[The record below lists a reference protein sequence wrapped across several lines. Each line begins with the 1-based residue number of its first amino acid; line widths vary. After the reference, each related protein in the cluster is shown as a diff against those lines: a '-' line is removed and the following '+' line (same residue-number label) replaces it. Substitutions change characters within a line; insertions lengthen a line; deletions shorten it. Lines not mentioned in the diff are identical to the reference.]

1 MTKKELVE
9 KLSEYPDD
17 SLINIQS
24 DDFNCNFSVD
34 RIDFSDIVEMPELY
48 PGKPLGHVI
57 SISLSKWAKLVRE

>member
-24 DDFNCNFSVD
+24 DDFNCNFSIHK
-34 RIDFSDIVEMPELY
+34 IDFKTIVEMPELY
-48 PGKPLGHVI
+48 IGKPLGHVI
-57 SISLSKWAKLVRE
+57 CISLSKCAKLARE